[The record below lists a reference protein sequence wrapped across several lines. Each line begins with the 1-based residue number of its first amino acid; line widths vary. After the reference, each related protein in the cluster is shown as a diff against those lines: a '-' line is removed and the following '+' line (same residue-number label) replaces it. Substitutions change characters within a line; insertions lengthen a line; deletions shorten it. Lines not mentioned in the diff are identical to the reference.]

1 MGAPDKCHIGTARFF
16 FKMEIWFRALELG
29 VFCGLAGRE
38 IMNKSW
44 MFFAGA
50 MLASLLAATALRA
63 DDTIKLGAAV
73 SLTGK
78 YSSNGEFTRNGYD
91 LAIKMIN
98 DRGGVKVGSKSYK
111 LEVKY
116 YDDES
121 TPARGAQLVERLI
134 QQDGVKFILGPYSSG
149 LAEAI
154 APVTEKYE
162 IPMVEANGAA
172 VSLFQKGYKYL
183 FAVLSTTDQY
193 LDAAVDLAAKQA
205 SDPSKVRVAIAVEND
220 PFSQDVRLGVLNSMK
235 KYGMKAVIDDK
246 LPPELNDMSAT
257 LSKVKALKPDLLIVS
272 GHDKG
277 AALAIRQV
285 ADQRVD
291 VPMLAL
297 THCDSAEIAQKFAK
311 LANYTLCAAQ
321 WASTLSYSDDLFGS
335 ASDYAALYKKTYNA
349 EAPYQAAESS
359 AAVQVFADAFTRAG
373 TLEPKAVRDA
383 IAKTDIKTFYGPVRF
398 DAQGRNVAKPTVLL
412 QVQNEKYVVVYPE
425 KWAES
430 KFMTPTPVWAKR

>member
-1 MGAPDKCHIGTARFF
+1 MKNFWKAFYA
-16 FKMEIWFRALELG
+16 
-29 VFCGLAGRE
+29 
-38 IMNKSW
+38 S
-44 MFFAGA
+44 AGA
-50 MLASLLAATALRA
+50 GFLSVLLATAPLRA
-63 DDTIKLGAAV
+63 DDANVIKLGAAV

-78 YSSNGEFTRNGYD
+78 YSSNGAFTRNGYD
-91 LAIKMIN
+91 LAVKLIN
-98 DRGGVKVGSKSYK
+98 ERGGVDVADKIYK

-205 SDPSKVRVAIAVEND
+205 KDPSKVRVAIAVEND
-220 PFSQDVRLGVLNSMK
+220 PFSQDVRLGVLNNVK
-235 KYGMKAVIDDK
+235 KYGMKVVVDDK

-277 AALAIRQV
+277 AALAIRQI

-297 THCDSAEIAQKFAK
+297 THCDSAEIAQKFGKA
-311 LANYTLCAAQ
+311 ANYTLCAAQ

-335 ASDYAALYKKTYNA
+335 ASDYAALYKKTYNE

-373 TLEPKAVRDA
+373 TLEPKVVRDA
-383 IAKTDIKTFYGPVRF
+383 ISKTDIKTFYGPVRF

-425 KWAES
+425 KWAAE
-430 KFMTPTPVWAKR
+430 KFVTPTPKWAER